1 MVQFRW
7 KIFARKF
14 ACTWNAHRDTKF
26 YNIPQIIRP
35 SRYEQFLKI
44 SDQLVVRSL
53 YNNPL
58 NLKTLLKFAKICQID
73 DVIKGS
79 WRHQRN
85 FKLSLLHPP
94 IYYLSNLGSDF
105 TLSFNLWELFK
116 LQSGTLSVVSLLI
129 LIVLILILLL
139 VLIGA
144 YMNRYI
150 YRCWQESLNTR
161 RFQTAITSARSTIF
175 WCGKN

>member
-7 KIFARKF
+7 NIFARKF
-14 ACTWNAHRDTKF
+14 ACTWNAHRDTKL
-26 YNIPQIIRP
+26 YNIPQIICP
-35 SRYEQFLKI
+35 SRYEQLLKI

-53 YNNPL
+53 YSNPS
-58 NLKTLLKFAKICQID
+58 NFKTLLKFAKICQID

-94 IYYLSNLGSDF
+94 IYYLSDLGSDF
-105 TLSFNLWELFK
+105 TLSFNLLELFK

-129 LIVLILILLL
+129 VLIL

-144 YMNRYI
+144 YMNCYI

-175 WCGKN
+175 WCVKN

>member
-1 MVQFRW
+1 MIQFRW

-14 ACTWNAHRDTKF
+14 ACTWNAHRVTKF
-26 YNIPQIIRP
+26 YNILQIYSL
-35 SRYEQFLKI
+35 SRFKQLFKI
-44 SDQLVVRSL
+44 SDQSVVRSL
-53 YNNPL
+53 YSHSSNFT
-58 NLKTLLKFAKICQID
+58 TLLKFAEICQID

-94 IYYLSNLGSDF
+94 IYYLSDLGSDF

-129 LIVLILILLL
+129 LIL
-139 VLIGA
+139 VVA

-161 RFQTAITSARSTIF
+161 HFQTAITSARSTIF

>member
-1 MVQFRW
+1 MIQFRW

-14 ACTWNAHRDTKF
+14 ACTWNAHRVTKF
-26 YNIPQIIRP
+26 YNILQIYSP
-35 SRYEQFLKI
+35 SRFEQFLKI

-53 YNNPL
+53 YSNSSNFT
-58 NLKTLLKFAKICQID
+58 TLLKFAEICQID

-94 IYYLSNLGSDF
+94 IYYLSDLGSDF

-129 LIVLILILLL
+129 ILILIVILGPY
-139 VLIGA
+139 I
-144 YMNRYI
+144 NRYI

>member
-26 YNIPQIIRP
+26 YNIPQIICP
-35 SRYEQFLKI
+35 SRYEQLLKI

-53 YNNPL
+53 YSNPS
-58 NLKTLLKFAKICQID
+58 NFKTLLKFAKICQID

-94 IYYLSNLGSDF
+94 IYYLSDLGSDF

-116 LQSGTLSVVSLLI
+116 LQNGTLLVVSIHYSYSDLTWI
-129 LIVLILILLL
+129 AIY
-139 VLIGA
+139 IGA
-144 YMNRYI
+144 GKSHWIRVVFKLRLLPLGVLFFDAVKTRY
-150 YRCWQESLNTR
+150 
-161 RFQTAITSARSTIF
+161 
-175 WCGKN
+175 

>member
-1 MVQFRW
+1 MEDFR
-7 KIFARKF
+7 AKF
-14 ACTWNAHRDTKF
+14 ACTWNAHRVTKF
-26 YNIPQIIRP
+26 YNILQIYSL
-35 SRYEQFLKI
+35 SRFKQLFKI
-44 SDQLVVRSL
+44 SDQSVVRSL
-53 YNNPL
+53 YSHSSNFT
-58 NLKTLLKFAKICQID
+58 TLLKFAEICQID

-94 IYYLSNLGSDF
+94 IYYLSDLGSDF

-129 LIVLILILLL
+129 LL
-139 VLIGA
+139 VVA

-161 RFQTAITSARSTIF
+161 HFQTAITSARNTIF